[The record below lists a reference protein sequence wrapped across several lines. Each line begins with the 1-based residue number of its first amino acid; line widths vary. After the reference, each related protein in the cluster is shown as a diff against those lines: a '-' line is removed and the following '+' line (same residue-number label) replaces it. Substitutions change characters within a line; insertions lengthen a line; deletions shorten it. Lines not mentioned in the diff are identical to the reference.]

1 MLVAAKPPK
10 ILSPFV
16 RIVLEVPD
24 IRTGSMGLLKH
35 YLKPTSKLLQNYIK
49 TIREE
54 AVSMA
59 KVKAVSSSESKRQI
73 RPAITPEAR
82 EQQLISLAVDLVEK
96 RLLEG
101 TASSQETTHF
111 LKLATQ
117 KYKYETQILEK
128 QRDLV
133 VAKTEVMQSQKRS
146 EELFEKAVKAF
157 RGYSGQG
164 GEEDEYDEY

>member
-1 MLVAAKPPK
+1 MTLLV
-10 ILSPFV
+10 LFSHC
-16 RIVLEVPD
+16 
-24 IRTGSMGLLKH
+24 GSFF
-35 YLKPTSKLLQNYIK
+35 
-49 TIREE
+49 
-54 AVSMA
+54 
-59 KVKAVSSSESKRQI
+59 
-73 RPAITPEAR
+73 
-82 EQQLISLAVDLVEK
+82 ISLAVDLVEK

-164 GEEDEYDEY
+164 GEEGGDDDDYRY